1 MELRDMI
8 LLLHPVIA
16 VAVVFPL
23 LGIVLNRAVQVYQR
37 RQQSQQGD
45 KSKIPPT
52 VGKEH
57 VQLGRWLAG
66 SVVGVTLLALTYDIV
81 GNIVDHQIF
90 GQAPFKV
97 VLIGFLFVAT
107 IASLVTLFVAQ
118 QRLWRGVFATLTGM
132 GLVILGCQDGI
143 YRKTDQW
150 YSSHYYYGMSA
161 ALLMIFSV
169 AILPEIYRDRTNLW
183 RKVHV
188 VLNSIA
194 VLLFLGQS
202 MTGARS
208 LLEVPL
214 TWQEPY
220 INQLYEHQCD
230 TQPCS
235 IQATPTAPKP

>member
-1 MELRDMI
+1 MELKDTI

-57 VQLGRWLAG
+57 VQLGRWLAS
-66 SVVGVTLLALTYDIV
+66 SVVGVTLLALANDIF
-81 GNIVDHQIF
+81 GKIVDDQIF
-90 GQAPFKV
+90 SQAPFKV

-118 QRLWRGVFATLTGM
+118 QTLWRGVFATLTGM
-132 GLVILGCQDGI
+132 GLVVLGCQDGV
-143 YRKTDQW
+143 YRKTAQW
-150 YSSHYYYGMSA
+150 YSSHYYYGIAA

-169 AILPEIYRDRTNLW
+169 AILPEIYRDRTNVW

-202 MTGARS
+202 MTGTLS

-220 INQLYEHQCD
+220 INQLYEQQCN
-230 TQPCS
+230 TQACS